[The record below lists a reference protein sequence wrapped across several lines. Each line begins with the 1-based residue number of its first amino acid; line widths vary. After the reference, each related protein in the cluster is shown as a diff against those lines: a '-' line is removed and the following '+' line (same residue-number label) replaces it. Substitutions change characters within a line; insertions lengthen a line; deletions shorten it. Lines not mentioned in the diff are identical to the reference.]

1 MNKITFD
8 DLDVEFIRQEPLW
21 GSFLHALEEFYTEDV
36 RAPLKELQEIRDIKA
51 STPAIFVQQALQD
64 MGITIP
70 QDMIVEPERLYNS
83 VYMIPLL
90 HQVLGL
96 ESAYRAISFV
106 LGRRVV
112 VRDLY
117 TEDYADFYETPYG
130 ALRIDGGT
138 WYKTTH
144 IVLEMQKV
152 ADDQEMSLPQGTT
165 LKDRFLSAFYQL
177 APINIVVDQF
187 FFIIEVENTTDL
199 GICGIVYKQPFRRLI
214 ADPEYVLENVDMHI
228 AGPDEV
234 DNNESAD
241 YRVVTARGSEV
252 VISKWTTTHPQQVVF
267 DGNRVTFSNFDTDTL
282 VSISA
287 TVKGL
292 IYTKN
297 VTVRRGLVN
306 VSLVEIHGPDSLKQG
321 EKGDYI
327 LIAHHDDGATEIK
340 ADIKVTSPY
349 ASMIGGQL
357 VVKTLPSNQEA
368 GLYVEIKIGG
378 IKYVGA
384 KLVKL
389 VWIDPSVH
397 LTGLIINGE
406 DTLMEQSEYP
416 FQATAFYSDNTS
428 ADVLAVWESSS
439 PSVIIDNGDVYTK
452 IVHGTT
458 DVEIKATH
466 SYRGITM
473 TAFKDVTVSPNFLTV
488 ASLEILGPQELNEE
502 QKGQYTCIATFS
514 NGQKTVVT
522 PEWFTTAY
530 SISENGILNTGLVME
545 FLDIEIRATYNG
557 TIVVYPVTVRRAPV
571 VLQSLMVSGQNTVR
585 EGTAAQYD
593 AYVQYSNGNVM
604 KVEPE
609 WDLETPVPWASI
621 VDGELVVSNPEESTV
636 SVLAKYDIS
645 GRIIQQTKTV
655 VVVGASNNITGL
667 FITGPNVVN
676 GRDRIIL
683 TATAAYEDGS
693 FTTVNPVWEVYTED
707 TNAEFVAADIAG
719 YGVIQGRSVDEDMKV
734 MVRATY
740 FQEVAEYEITVKYVM
755 QKGPDVPVSS
765 RIIGNAVMYSTQLAS
780 FSQAILFKQC
790 TAELL
795 VSSDWTVDSTDVR
808 VDENGFVTAL
818 VNADITFVLT
828 AVWSCGGYTVTDSM
842 VVTVIPIDAAFIGLG
857 VLGPETINLGETQR
871 FSAEVYDAES
881 GINPGQGKI
890 VTAQWQVLTDL
901 NNVQVS
907 DNGDLRVS
915 GPVVNQTI
923 TLAATYTAD
932 NERVEGTKQIRIL
945 GSSPFY
951 GDAPLNTPIENLFAS
966 QLMIV
971 NNTITENFEEYG
983 WLVYPV
989 VFGLATI
996 TQNGLEGDW
1005 QGNTVSGD
1013 PQVIRRETNGIS
1025 FDWYVYRTKEAALGP
1040 KVYEVSFS

>member
-1 MNKITFD
+1 MNRITFD

-21 GSFLHALEEFYTEDV
+21 GSFLHALEEFYTQDV

-51 STPAIFVQQALQD
+51 STPAIFIQQALQD

-70 QDMIVEPERLYNS
+70 QDMIVEPERLFNS

-117 TEDYADFYETPYG
+117 TEDYADFYETPFG

-152 ADDQEMSLPQGTT
+152 ADDQEMSLPEGTT

-187 FFIIEVENTTDL
+187 FFLIEVENTEDF
-199 GICGIVYKQPFRRLI
+199 GIYGFVYKQPVRRLI
-214 ADPEYVLENVDMHI
+214 ADPEYVFENVDMHI
-228 AGPDEV
+228 VGPDEI

-241 YRVVTARGSEV
+241 FGVMTAKGAVAVV
-252 VISKWTTTHPQQVVF
+252 SKWTTSHPQQVVF
-267 DGNRVTFSNFDTDTL
+267 NGNTISFSGFDTDTL
-282 VSISA
+282 VTINA

-297 VTVRRGLVN
+297 VTVRRGMVD
-306 VSLVEIHGPDSLKQG
+306 VSLVEIHGPDSLKGG
-321 EKGDYI
+321 EAGDYM
-327 LIAHHDDGATEIK
+327 LIAHTADGAVEIK
-340 ADIKVTSPY
+340 GDIKVTSPY

-378 IKYVGA
+378 VKYVGA

-389 VWIDPSVH
+389 IWVDPNTH
-397 LTGLIINGE
+397 LTGFVIGG
-406 DTLMEQSEYP
+406 DTDLEESSHYP
-416 FQATAFYSDNTS
+416 FTATAFYSDNTS
-428 ADVLAVWESSS
+428 AQVLAVWETNS
-439 PSVIIDNGDVYTK
+439 PAVIVDNGDVYTK
-452 IVHGTT
+452 IVHGVT

-466 SYRGITM
+466 SYRGLTM
-473 TAFKDVTVSPNFLTV
+473 TAYKDVKVSPKFLTV
-488 ASLEILGPQELNEE
+488 AALEILGPQELLEE

-514 NGQKTVVT
+514 NGQKTVIT
-522 PEWFTTAY
+522 PAWFTTAY
-530 SISENGILNTGLVME
+530 SISENGLLNTGLVMD
-545 FLDIEIRATYNG
+545 FLDIEIRATFEDQ
-557 TIVVYPVTVRRAPV
+557 IVVYPVTVRRAPV

-593 AYVQYSNGNVM
+593 AYVQYSNGNVL
-604 KVEPE
+604 KVEPT
-609 WDLETPVPWASI
+609 WDLETPVDWATI
-621 VDGELVVSNPEESTV
+621 VDGELVVSNPQDSTV
-636 SVLAKYDIS
+636 SVLAKYDVS
-645 GRIIQQTKTV
+645 GRTISQAKTV

-667 FITGPNVVN
+667 FITGANEVN
-676 GRDRIIL
+676 SRERIIL
-683 TATAAYEDGS
+683 TATAVYEDGS
-693 FTTVNPVWEVYTED
+693 FATVNPVWEVYTED
-707 TNAEFVAADIAG
+707 ANAEFIAADVAG

-734 MVRATY
+734 IVKATY
-740 FQEVAEYEITVKYVM
+740 FQEVAEYPITVKYVM

-765 RIIGNAVMYSTQLAS
+765 RIIGNAVMYSTQIAS

-795 VSSDWTVDSTDVR
+795 VSSDWTVDNEDVR

-818 VNADITFVLT
+818 VNGDITFVLT

-842 VVTVIPIDAAFIGLG
+842 VVTVIPLDAQYIGLG
-857 VLGPETINLGETQR
+857 IIGVDTINLGETQR
-871 FSAEVYDAES
+871 FSAEVYTSDV

-901 NNVQVS
+901 NNVQIG
-907 DNGDLRVS
+907 DNGDLRVG

-923 TLAATYTAD
+923 TLAATYTVD
-932 NERVEGTKQIRIL
+932 NERVEGTKQIRVL

-951 GDAPLNTPIENLFAS
+951 GDAPLNVPIDNLFAS

-983 WLVYPV
+983 WLVYPA
-989 VFGLATI
+989 VFGPAKVLS
-996 TQNGLEGDW
+996 NGSEGDW
-1005 QGNTVSGD
+1005 QGNTESGD

-1025 FDWYVYRTKEAALGP
+1025 FDWYVYRTKTAALGP
-1040 KVYEVSFS
+1040 KVYEVVFS

>member
-1 MNKITFD
+1 MNKISFD
-8 DLDVEFIRQEPLW
+8 ELDVEIIREEPLW

-51 STPAIFVQQALQD
+51 TTPAIFVQQALQD

-70 QDMIVEPERLYNS
+70 QDMIVDPDRLYNS

-117 TEDYADFYETPYG
+117 TEDYADFYETPFG
-130 ALRIDGGT
+130 AMRIDGGT

-152 ADDQEMSLPQGTT
+152 ADDQSISLPKGTT

-187 FFIIEVENTTDL
+187 FFLIEVENKEDF
-199 GICGIVYKQPFRRLI
+199 GICGFVYKQPVRRLI
-214 ADPEYVLENVDMHI
+214 ADVDYVFENVDMHI

-234 DNNESAD
+234 NNNESGE
-241 YRVVTARGSEV
+241 YRVVTAKGAEAV
-252 VISKWTTTHPQQVVF
+252 VNKWTTSHPQNVVF
-267 DGNRVTFSNFDTDTL
+267 DGNTITFSGFQDDAL
-282 VSISA
+282 VTISA

-297 VTVRRGLVN
+297 VTVRRGLVD
-306 VSLVEIHGPDSLKQG
+306 VRLVEIIGPASLRQG
-321 EKGDYI
+321 ETGEYQ
-327 LIAHHDDGATEIK
+327 LIAYHSEGADEIK
-340 ADIKVTSPY
+340 GDIKVTSPY
-349 ASMIGGQL
+349 ATMVGGEL
-357 VVKTLPSNQEA
+357 VVKSLPSNQEA
-368 GLYVEIKIGG
+368 GLYAEVKIGG

-389 VWIDPSVH
+389 VWVDPSVH
-397 LTGLIINGE
+397 LTGFRITGE
-406 DTLMEQSEYP
+406 DDMVEASEYP
-416 FQATAFYSDNTS
+416 LEATAFYSDGTS
-428 ADVLAVWESSS
+428 ANVLAVWESSS
-439 PSVIIDNGDVYTK
+439 PALIVDNGDVYTK
-452 IVHGTT
+452 LVNGIT

-473 TAFKDVTVSPNFLTV
+473 SAYLAVKVRPSFLTV
-488 ASLEILGPQELNEE
+488 ATLEILGPQELVEE
-502 QKGQYTCIATFS
+502 QKGQYSCVATFS
-514 NGQKTVVT
+514 NGQKTLIT
-522 PEWFTTAY
+522 PDWFTTAY
-530 SISENGILNTGLVME
+530 SISENGLLDTGLVQE
-545 FLDIEIRATYNG
+545 FLDMEIRARFEDLT
-557 TIVVYPVTVRRAPV
+557 VVYPVTVRRAPV

-604 KVEPE
+604 KVEPT
-609 WDLETPVPWASI
+609 WALETPVDWATI
-621 VDGELVVSNPEESTV
+621 VDGELVVSAPEEPTV
-636 SVLAKYDIS
+636 SVLASYDIS
-645 GRIIQQTKTV
+645 GRTIQQAKTV

-676 GRDRIIL
+676 SRERIIL

-693 FTTVNPVWEVYTED
+693 FTTVNPVWEVYTDD
-707 TNAEFVAADIAG
+707 TNAEFIAADVAG
-719 YGVIQGRSVDEDMKV
+719 YGVIQGRSVDTDMKV
-734 MVRATY
+734 IVRATY
-740 FQEVAEYEITVKYVM
+740 FQEVAEYPITVKYVM
-755 QKGPDVPVSS
+755 QKGPDIPMSS
-765 RIIGNAVMYSTQLAS
+765 RIIGNAVMYSTQVAS

-790 TAELL
+790 PAELL
-795 VSSDWTVDSTDVR
+795 VSSDWTVDSDDVI
-808 VDENGFVTAL
+808 VDENGFVTSK
-818 VNADITFVLT
+818 VNADVTFTLT
-828 AVWSCGGYTVTDSM
+828 ANWACGGYTVTDSM
-842 VVTVIPIDAAFIGLG
+842 VVTVIPLDATFIGLG
-857 VLGPETINLGETQR
+857 VIGVDTINVGETQR
-871 FSAEVYDAES
+871 FSAEAYTQEG
-881 GINPGQGKI
+881 GINPGTGKI

-915 GPVVNQTI
+915 GPVVQQTI
-923 TLAATYTAD
+923 TLAGTYTIE
-932 NERVEGTKQIRIL
+932 NERVEGTKQIRVL

-951 GDAPLNTPIENLFAS
+951 CDLPLESPIDNLFGS

-971 NNTITENFEEYG
+971 NNTITENFEQYG

-989 VFGLATI
+989 VFGPAII
-996 TQNGLEGDW
+996 TENGSEGDW
-1005 QGNTVSGD
+1005 QGNTPNGD
-1013 PQVIRRETNGIS
+1013 PQVVRRETNGVS
-1025 FDWYVYRTKEAALGP
+1025 FDWYVYRTKTAALGP
-1040 KVYEVSFS
+1040 KVYEITFL